1 MHTLSDA
8 FLSPLTLLFQ
18 NDEINISDS
27 LMQRLI
33 IRKSELS
40 IGGYVSKRIYT
51 RAGDKGKTGLL
62 SGERIDKADPRVEAY
77 GTVDEL
83 GTFLG
88 VAKVHSSQ
96 RIAEYIHNIQQ
107 KLFLINAELATNIDT
122 LDPDNPLRS
131 LERITSDDVEFLE
144 KIADE
149 LSDELPL
156 LTNFVIP
163 GGTKGSAFLHVC
175 RTVCRRAE
183 RRIVQFANS
192 HPVNEELIRY
202 INRLSDLLF
211 VFSRYENIEEG
222 DGDQVISREGTE
234 SMTKE

>member
-1 MHTLSDA
+1 M
-8 FLSPLTLLFQ
+8 
-18 NDEINISDS
+18 
-27 LMQRLI
+27 
-33 IRKSELS
+33 
-40 IGGYVSKRIYT
+40 SKRIYT

-88 VAKVHSSQ
+88 VAKVHSSD
-96 RIAEYIHNIQQ
+96 RIAGYIHNIQQ
-107 KLFLINAELATNIDT
+107 KLFLINSELATNQDS
-122 LDPDNPLRS
+122 LDDDSPLRT
-131 LERITSDDVEFLE
+131 LERVDSADVDHLE

-149 LSDELPL
+149 LSEELPL

-163 GGTKGSAFLHVC
+163 GGTKASAFLHVC

-183 RRIVQFANS
+183 RRIVYFAS
-192 HPVNEELIRY
+192 THPVNEELIRY

-211 VFSRYENIEEG
+211 VMARYENREE
-222 DGDQVISREGTE
+222 DRDTIISRNGVRE
-234 SMTKE
+234 SDN

>member
-1 MHTLSDA
+1 M
-8 FLSPLTLLFQ
+8 
-18 NDEINISDS
+18 
-27 LMQRLI
+27 
-33 IRKSELS
+33 
-40 IGGYVSKRIYT
+40 SKRIYT

-88 VAKVHSSQ
+88 VAKVHSSK
-96 RIAEYIHNIQQ
+96 RIADYIHDIQQ
-107 KLFLINAELATNIDT
+107 KLFLINSELATN
-122 LDPDNPLRS
+122 PDSLAPDDPLRN
-131 LERITSDDVEFLE
+131 LQKVTATDVEFLE

-149 LSDELPL
+149 LSEELPL

-163 GGTKGSAFLHVC
+163 SGTKGSAFLHVC

-183 RRIVQFANS
+183 RRIVLFANS
-192 HPVNEELIRY
+192 YPVNEELIRF

-211 VFSRYENIEEG
+211 VMSRYENIEEG
-222 DGDQVISREGTE
+222 DGDRLISRDGTRK
-234 SMTKE
+234 MTKE

>member
-1 MHTLSDA
+1 MKCT
-8 FLSPLTLLFQ
+8 T
-18 NDEINISDS
+18 
-27 LMQRLI
+27 
-33 IRKSELS
+33 
-40 IGGYVSKRIYT
+40 GGNLSKRIYT

-88 VAKVHSSQ
+88 VAKVHSSK
-96 RIAEYIHNIQQ
+96 RIADYIQNIQQ
-107 KLFLINAELATNIDT
+107 TLFLINAELATN
-122 LDPDNPLRS
+122 LDSLGPDILLQNLQKV
-131 LERITSDDVEFLE
+131 TAVDVEYLE

-149 LSDELPL
+149 LSEELPL

-183 RRIVQFANS
+183 RRIVNYAS
-192 HPVNEELIRY
+192 LKPVNEELIRY

-211 VFSRYENIEEG
+211 VMSRYENLEVG
-222 DGDQVISREGTE
+222 DVDQIISREST
-234 SMTKE
+234 SKMTK

>member
-1 MHTLSDA
+1 M
-8 FLSPLTLLFQ
+8 
-18 NDEINISDS
+18 
-27 LMQRLI
+27 
-33 IRKSELS
+33 
-40 IGGYVSKRIYT
+40 SKRIYT

-88 VAKVHSSQ
+88 VAKVHSSK
-96 RIAEYIHNIQQ
+96 RIAEYICIIQQ
-107 KLFLINAELATNIDT
+107 KLFLINSELATNTDS
-122 LDPDNPLRS
+122 LEPDNPLRNLQKVS
-131 LERITSDDVEFLE
+131 TADVEFLE

-149 LSDELPL
+149 LSEELPL

-183 RRIVQFANS
+183 RRIVHFANS
-192 HPVNEELIRY
+192 YPVNEDLIRY

-211 VFSRYENIEEG
+211 VMSRYENIEEG
-222 DGDQVISREGTE
+222 DGDRIITREGTRK
-234 SMTKE
+234 MTKE

>member
-1 MHTLSDA
+1 M
-8 FLSPLTLLFQ
+8 
-18 NDEINISDS
+18 
-27 LMQRLI
+27 
-33 IRKSELS
+33 
-40 IGGYVSKRIYT
+40 SKRIYI

-88 VAKVHSSQ
+88 VAKVHSSD
-96 RIAEYIHNIQQ
+96 RIAGYIHDIQQ
-107 KLFLINAELATNIDT
+107 KLFLINSELATN
-122 LDPDNPLRS
+122 PDSLEKDSPLRK
-131 LERITSDDVEFLE
+131 LERVTAADVDHLE

-149 LSDELPL
+149 SKRVAKYLIDS
-156 LTNFVIP
+156 NFVIP

-183 RRIVQFANS
+183 RRIVQHANS
-192 HPVNEELIRY
+192 YPVNAELIRY

-211 VFSRYENIEEG
+211 VMSRYENIEEG
-222 DGDQVISREGTE
+222 DGDTTISRSGTNLQ
-234 SMTKE
+234 KK

>member
-1 MHTLSDA
+1 M
-8 FLSPLTLLFQ
+8 PIR
-18 NDEINISDS
+18 ES
-27 LMQRLI
+27 LI
-33 IRKSELS
+33 TSSSFKFV
-40 IGGYVSKRIYT
+40 GGILSKRIYT

-62 SGERIDKADPRVEAY
+62 SGERITKADPRVEAY

-88 VAKVHSSQ
+88 LAKVHSSE
-96 RIAEYIHNIQQ
+96 RIADYIHEIQQ
-107 KLFLINAELATNIDT
+107 KLFLINSELATN
-122 LDPDNPLRS
+122 LDSLEEDDPLRK
-131 LERITSDDVEFLE
+131 LDRVTADDVVYLE

-163 GGTKGSAFLHVC
+163 GGTKASAFLHVC

-183 RRIVQFANS
+183 RRVVHFAAS
-192 HPVNEELIRY
+192 YPVNEDLIRY

-211 VFSRYENIEEG
+211 VMSRYENIEEG
-222 DGDQVISREGTE
+222 EGDQVISRDGVTK
-234 SMTKE
+234 MTKEK

>member
-1 MHTLSDA
+1 M
-8 FLSPLTLLFQ
+8 P
-18 NDEINISDS
+18 
-27 LMQRLI
+27 
-33 IRKSELS
+33 
-40 IGGYVSKRIYT
+40 KRIYT

-88 VAKVHSSQ
+88 VAKVHSSK
-96 RIAEYIHNIQQ
+96 RIAAYIHDIQQ
-107 KLFLINAELATNIDT
+107 KLFLINTELATN
-122 LDPDNPLRS
+122 PDS
-131 LERITSDDVEFLE
+131 LEPDDLLRNLEKVTAADVEFLE
-144 KIADE
+144 QIADE
-149 LSDELPL
+149 LSEELPL

-183 RRIVQFANS
+183 RRIVLFANS
-192 HPVNEELIRY
+192 YPINEELIRY

-211 VFSRYENIEEG
+211 VMSRYENIEEG
-222 DGDQVISREGTE
+222 
-234 SMTKE
+234 

>member
-1 MHTLSDA
+1 M
-8 FLSPLTLLFQ
+8 
-18 NDEINISDS
+18 E
-27 LMQRLI
+27 RLI
-33 IRKSELS
+33 IRKCEFSN
-40 IGGYVSKRIYT
+40 GGCVSKKIYT

-62 SGERIDKADPRVEAY
+62 SGERIGKADPRVEAY

-83 GTFLG
+83 GSFLG
-88 VAKVHSSQ
+88 VAKVHSSS

-107 KLFLINAELATNIDT
+107 KLFIINAELATNT
-122 LDPDNPLRS
+122 ASLELDSPIRS

-149 LSDELPL
+149 LSEGLPL

-163 GGTKGSAFLHVC
+163 GGTKASAYLHVC

-192 HPVNEELIRY
+192 YPVNEELIRY

-222 DGDQVISREGTE
+222 DGDQIISREGT
-234 SMTKE
+234 